1 MKQKYA
7 NYIIVLLYSNSLKKI
22 KFYIAYAL
30 VYPISFH
37 THTHKNNFWIKK
49 GII

>member
-22 KFYIAYAL
+22 KFYIAYAN
-30 VYPISFH
+30 ISLPNIISH
-37 THTHKNNFWIKK
+37 THTKRIFA
-49 GII
+49 